1 MNKKISSSKQI
12 KVKNTL
18 RFLTDCAEN
27 YRNTIMTTI
36 IGITGSCGK
45 TTLKQLLGQ
54 SLSKITKTYYSPKSY
69 NNKFGVPLSLLNLK
83 QENRFGV
90 FELGFDKKG

>member
-1 MNKKISSSKQI
+1 MVVIFKRSYQKKPSLLITHNLNKKISSSKQI

-18 RFLTDCAEN
+18 KFLTDCAEN

-54 SLSKITKTYYSPKSY
+54 SLSKITKHII
-69 NNKFGVPLSLLNLK
+69 LQNLIII
-83 QENRFGV
+83 NLV
-90 FELGFDKKG
+90 FL